1 MNHYP
6 ILPINKIKPWIS
18 EMERLKVSKVA
29 RSERGILTH
38 FLKNKSLNE
47 NFIKKRN
54 SFLSRTLVSFYRK
67 PSYRRFLSIIAW
79 MYMPEITNKQLADI
93 MNK

>member
-1 MNHYP
+1 MNHYL

-18 EMERLKVSKVA
+18 EMERLKVSEVA

-38 FLKNKSLNE
+38 FLKYKSLDE

-54 SFLSRTLVSFYRK
+54 SFLARTLVSFYK
-67 PSYRRFLSIIAW
+67 NPTYRRLLSLIAW
-79 MYMPEITNKQLADI
+79 LYMPEITNKQLADI